1 MEFRERL
8 QKASDR
14 GRQMREAKL
23 NEAAAKA
30 LSEEECR
37 RLHSNYR
44 LALMEYIEKY
54 LRELGDNFPGFR
66 LESIVDETGWG
77 SVVKRDDLGIAE
89 GRRTNFF
96 SRLRIVV
103 GPFNRYHVLEI
114 VAKGT
119 VRNKEAFSRNHYQR
133 LADVDIESFRELLE
147 LWVLDYAE
155 MYAAAN

>member
-14 GRQMREAKL
+14 GRQAREARL
-23 NEAAAKA
+23 SEAAARA
-30 LSEEECR
+30 MSEEECR

-44 LALMEYIEKY
+44 LTLADYIEKY
-54 LRELGDNFPGFR
+54 LRELADNFPGFR
-66 LESIVDETGWG
+66 VESIVDETGWG
-77 SVVKRDDLGIAE
+77 NAVNRDDIAITN
-89 GRRTNFF
+89 GRRQNVF
-96 SRLRIVV
+96 SRLKVV
-103 GPFNRYHVLEI
+103 VSPFNKYEVLEI

-133 LADVDIESFRELLE
+133 LADVDIECFRELIE

-155 MYAAAN
+155 IYAAA

>member
-14 GRQMREAKL
+14 GRQAREARL
-23 NEAAAKA
+23 SEAAARA
-30 LSEEECR
+30 MSEEECR

-44 LALMEYIEKY
+44 LTLADYIEKY
-54 LRELGDNFPGFR
+54 LRELADNFPGFR

-77 SVVKRDDLGIAE
+77 NAVNRDDIAITN
-89 GRRTNFF
+89 GRRQNVF
-96 SRLRIVV
+96 SRLKIVV
-103 GPFNRYHVLEI
+103 SPFNKYEVLEI

-133 LADVDIESFRELLE
+133 LADVDIECFRELIE

-155 MYAAAN
+155 IYAAA

>member
-14 GRQMREAKL
+14 GRQTREARL
-23 NEAAAKA
+23 SEAAARA
-30 LSEEECR
+30 MSEEECR

-44 LALMEYIEKY
+44 LTLADYIEKY
-54 LRELGDNFPGFR
+54 LRELADNFPGFR

-77 SVVKRDDLGIAE
+77 NAVNRDDIAITN
-89 GRRTNFF
+89 GRRQNVF
-96 SRLRIVV
+96 SRLKIVV
-103 GPFNRYHVLEI
+103 SPFNKYEVLEI

-133 LADVDIESFRELLE
+133 LADVDIECFRELIE

-155 MYAAAN
+155 IYAAA

>member
-14 GRQMREAKL
+14 GRQAREARL
-23 NEAAAKA
+23 SEAAARA

-44 LALMEYIEKY
+44 LALTDYIEKY
-54 LRELGDNFPGFR
+54 LRELGDNFPGFH
-66 LESIVDETGWG
+66 LTSIVDETGWG
-77 SVVKRDDLGIAE
+77 SAVRRDDIAITD
-89 GRRTNFF
+89 GRRDNVF

-103 GPFNRYHVLEI
+103 SPFNKYEVLEI

-119 VRNKEAFSRNHYQR
+119 IRNKEAFSRNHYQR
-133 LADVDIESFRELLE
+133 LSDVDIECFRELIE

-155 MYAAAN
+155 MYAAAG